1 MMRALV
7 LRDGRV
13 RIEQR
18 AVPAAGPTDVVVRTT
33 AASMCSADVAC
44 LSGDPTAPDG
54 IVLGHE
60 AVGVVHEIGSS
71 VTGFTVGQRVAVAS
85 GTSCGQCANCQRGYS
100 GHCGGVMW
108 GAYSSGV
115 TRDGSMAEYFTV
127 PHAAHNLA
135 AIPDAVDDAAA
146 VCATDTLGSG
156 SAGPE
161 AAKFPLGSVV
171 AVFGQGHIGLGA
183 VAGTRLLGAA
193 RVITVKATPGG
204 EDVSTAMGADVCL
217 NLAEHD
223 VIDEIM
229 TLTDGQG
236 VDCAVEATG
245 VTESFPRAVEAT
257 RLGGVIAVLS
267 SYSGPADAVLPIPLA
282 HWGWGVGDKTILS
295 TFAPAG
301 NVRLERL
308 LRLIETGRIDPSPLV
323 THRYSIDE
331 APTAL
336 DDLAARRRG
345 LIKPL
350 VTF

>member
-1 MMRALV
+1 MRALV
-7 LRDGRV
+7 LRGGRA

-18 AVPAAGPTDVVVRTT
+18 PMPVAAANDVIVRTT
-33 AASMCSADVAC
+33 AASLCSADVAC
-44 LSGDPTAPDG
+44 LSGDSAGPDG
-54 IVLGHE
+54 TVLGHE
-60 AVGVVHEIGSS
+60 AVGLVHETGSA

-85 GTSCGQCANCQRGYS
+85 GTSCGQCVNCQRGYS

-115 TRDGSMAEYFTV
+115 TRDGSMAEFFTV
-127 PHAAHNLA
+127 PHARHNLA
-135 AIPDAVDDAAA
+135 VIPDAVGDAAA

-161 AAKFPLGSVV
+161 AARFPLGSVV

-183 VAGTRLLGAA
+183 VAGARLLGAA

-204 EDVSTAMGADVCL
+204 EDVSAAMGADVCL

-223 VIDEIM
+223 VIGEIKM
-229 TLTDGQG
+229 LTDGQG

-245 VTESFPRAVEAT
+245 VADSFPRAVEAT
-257 RLGGVIAVLS
+257 RLGGAVAVLS
-267 SYSGPADAVLPIPLA
+267 SYSGPPDAVLPIPLV

-301 NVRLERL
+301 SVRLARL
-308 LRLIETGRIDPSPLV
+308 LSLIETGRIDPGPLV
-323 THRYSIDE
+323 THRYSFEE
-331 APTAL
+331 APSAL
-336 DDLAARRRG
+336 NDLAERRRG

-350 VTF
+350 ITF